1 MPIYIWK
8 GKGVSGGLQNGEITA
23 KNPQEVYNLLRER
36 KIVPT
41 SVKPK
46 PKELSL
52 SFMKKGVSGRDL
64 AIFTRQFAT
73 MINAGLPLIK
83 CLEIQAEQVEKTNF
97 KSILRKVIGDVE
109 GGSTLADALRKQKTI
124 FSDLYVSMV
133 AAGEQGGALDVIL
146 ERLATYLEK
155 SAEIIRKIK
164 GAMIYPAMIFLVT
177 LGAVAI
183 MLLFVIPV
191 FAGMYAGFGATLP
204 TPTRM
209 VMALSDFLKKNIL
222 WITIFLIA
230 LVVII
235 RAFYKT
241 ESGHFKIDVFL
252 LKIPIFGDL
261 LKKQA
266 LARFSRT
273 LATLLSSGVNILDAL
288 EITAKTAGNKVI
300 EQAILRSRQSIAQ
313 GESIASPLAKEKS
326 LFPPMVV
333 QMITIGEQTG
343 GLDDMLN
350 KVADF
355 YDAEVDQAVEN
366 LMSAIEPIV
375 IVFLGVVVAGLLM
388 AMYLPIFKLASEF
401 IGSGG

>member
-1 MPIYIWK
+1 MPTYIWK
-8 GKGVSGGLQNGEITA
+8 GKGVSGGLQTGEITA

-52 SFMKKGVSGRDL
+52 SFMKKGISGRDL

-83 CLEIQAEQVEKTNF
+83 CLEIQAEQVEKSNF
-97 KSILRKVIGDVE
+97 KSILKKVIGDVE
-109 GGSTLADALRKQKTI
+109 GGSTLADALKKQKSV

-204 TPTRM
+204 APTRI
-209 VMALSDFLKKNIL
+209 VMALSNFLKKNII
-222 WITIFLIA
+222 WITVFLIA
-230 LVVII
+230 LVY
-235 RAFYKT
+235 FW
-241 ESGHFKIDVFL
+241 
-252 LKIPIFGDL
+252 
-261 LKKQA
+261 
-266 LARFSRT
+266 
-273 LATLLSSGVNILDAL
+273 
-288 EITAKTAGNKVI
+288 
-300 EQAILRSRQSIAQ
+300 
-313 GESIASPLAKEKS
+313 
-326 LFPPMVV
+326 
-333 QMITIGEQTG
+333 
-343 GLDDMLN
+343 
-350 KVADF
+350 
-355 YDAEVDQAVEN
+355 
-366 LMSAIEPIV
+366 
-375 IVFLGVVVAGLLM
+375 
-388 AMYLPIFKLASEF
+388 
-401 IGSGG
+401 